1 MEARDE
7 IARNCAELNI
17 PGYEGNVD
25 VFLYAEP
32 GMDMREVRDE
42 FVALSHAGA
51 KDVELLPAATDIGLP
66 FKAELALKLPGSAQF
81 DSYRYCLGLALAV
94 HGGGSAVFE
103 NTRVVSVKDGAV
115 RGTDR
120 VCHTPRTRSHLRH
133 SHAPRYA
140 APSLQVR

>member
-32 GMDMREVRDE
+32 GMDLSQVRDE

-66 FKAELALKLPGSAQF
+66 FRTELAMKLPGSAQF
-81 DSYRYCLGLALAV
+81 DSYRYCLGLARAV

-103 NTRVVSVKDGAV
+103 STRVVAVKDGVPCEVQTEFVTLRAPEV
-115 RGTDR
+115 ICAT
-120 VCHTPRTRSHLRH
+120 HTPLGMQLV
-133 SHAPRYA
+133 YA
-140 APSLQVR
+140 IA